1 MATSR
6 TSNVLERELQ
16 RLEQRLEQLTALC
29 RQLQE
34 ENRALHEAQDTLVN
48 ERAGLLARNEQA
60 RTRVEAMIHRL
71 RALEE
76 A

>member
-1 MATSR
+1 MATPR
-6 TSNVLERELQ
+6 TQNVLERELQ

-34 ENRALHEAQDTLVN
+34 ENRSLHEAQDTLVN
-48 ERAGLLARNEQA
+48 ERAGLLARNEQV

-71 RALEE
+71 RALEG